1 MARSYGWVLDTD
13 YRTLLNLYLCVNMV
27 RDYVK
32 YVQCLNVNDDKG
44 FHGHTYSESAIQ
56 VRGSGNEARCWIRPV
71 ISYPGGLH

>member
-1 MARSYGWVLDTD
+1 
-13 YRTLLNLYLCVNMV
+13 MV